1 MEETNKQVTNWLD
14 KETEELNK
22 QASFDG
28 ERIPS
33 LQFEEGKV
41 VKFKIDFSEPF
52 KEFDDTINKCVKAII
67 PVEHK
72 GEKKILWLN
81 KKNPLYKDLIHKG
94 KEGINEFAV
103 SQTGKQANTKYFL
116 VEED

>member
-1 MEETNKQVTNWLD
+1 MTEEQKQVNWLD
-14 KETEELNK
+14 KESEELNK

-28 ERIPS
+28 EKLPT

-41 VKFKIDFSEPF
+41 IKFKVSFLEPF
-52 KEFDDTINKCVKAII
+52 KEFNDTENKCVKAII

-81 KKNPLYKDLIHKG
+81 KKNPLYKELIHKG
-94 KEGINEFAV
+94 RDGITDFAV
-103 SQTGKQANTKYFL
+103 SQTGSKANTKYHL
-116 VEED
+116 VEDD

>member
-1 MEETNKQVTNWLD
+1 MEEQKQVNWLD
-14 KETEELNK
+14 KEAEELNK

-28 ERIPS
+28 EKLPS

-52 KEFDDTINKCVKAII
+52 KEFNDEANKCIKAII

-81 KKNPLYKDLIHKG
+81 KKNPLYKDIIHKG
-94 KEGINEFAV
+94 KEGIKEFAV
-103 SQTGKQANTKYFL
+103 SQTGNKAKTQYHL
-116 VEED
+116 LQDD

>member
-1 MEETNKQVTNWLD
+1 MEEQTQVNWLD
-14 KETEELNK
+14 KESEELNK

-28 ERIPS
+28 EKLPA
-33 LQFEEGKV
+33 LQFEEGKI

-52 KEFDDTINKCVKAII
+52 KQFDDTENKCVKAII

-81 KKNPLYKDLIHKG
+81 KRNPLYREIVNKG
-94 KEGINEFAV
+94 KEGVTEFAV
-103 SQTGKQANTKYFL
+103 SQTGSKANTKYHL